1 MPNDSD
7 DTFIPS
13 ETTTSLNWI
22 QDDVEQ
28 RFGFKGGRFT
38 NTNTFLALLIGA
50 LLTVLLYLFMIYVV
64 PSVPE
69 MSFVGQIFT
78 RPRNLFT
85 VVPATVLFFWGLS
98 ILWLKGRKL
107 KLQAKV
113 LGLEIV
119 PEQPDFIITVHTVK
133 PLLEKLHA
141 AVDHPRHFLLFNR
154 IERALAN
161 LRNLGQVG
169 DVSSILRS
177 QAENDEDLVS
187 SSYGVLNGFVWAI
200 PVLGFIGT
208 VMGLSQAIGKFSG
221 VLQDTGEISELKGAL
236 QGVTT
241 GLSTAFETTF
251 VSLFFALLL
260 QLAISFRQSQELAF
274 LDECNDYCQIK
285 IISKLRLTD
294 TSVSPSDGIIQT
306 RV

>member
-1 MPNDSD
+1 MPGDAN
-7 DTFIPS
+7 DTFLPLDTVS
-13 ETTTSLNWI
+13 SLNWI
-22 QDDVEQ
+22 QDDIEQ

-38 NTNTFLALLIGA
+38 NTNTFLAFLIGV
-50 LLTVLLYLFMIYVV
+50 LLTVLVYLFMIYVV
-64 PSVPE
+64 PSVPD
-69 MSFVGQIFT
+69 MAFVGQIFT
-78 RPRNLFT
+78 RPKNLFT
-85 VVPATVLFFWGLS
+85 VVPATVLFLWGLS
-98 ILWLKGRKL
+98 ILGLKGRKL

-119 PEQPDFIITVHTVK
+119 PEQPDFVITVHTVK
-133 PLLEKLHA
+133 PLLERLHA

-208 VMGLSQAIGKFSG
+208 VMGLSQAIGRFSG
-221 VLQDTGEISELKGAL
+221 VLQATGEISELKGAL

-251 VSLFFALLL
+251 VSLVFALIL

-274 LDECNDYCQIK
+274 LDECNDYCQTK
-285 IISKLRLTD
+285 IISKLRLTEAP
-294 TSVSPSDGIIQT
+294 PSQLDSAIQS
-306 RV
+306 RA

>member
-1 MPNDSD
+1 MQSD
-7 DTFIPS
+7 PTDTFLPLDTIS
-13 ETTTSLNWI
+13 SVNWI
-22 QDDVEQ
+22 QDDIEQ
-28 RFGFKGGRFT
+28 KFGFKGGRFT
-38 NTNTFLALLIGA
+38 NTNTFLALLIGV
-50 LLTVLLYLFMIYVV
+50 LLTVFLYLFMFYVV
-64 PSVPE
+64 PSVPQLA
-69 MSFVGQIFT
+69 FVGQVFT

-85 VVPATVLFFWGLS
+85 VVPATVLFLWGLS

-107 KLQAKV
+107 KLQAKI

-119 PEQPDFIITVHTVK
+119 PEQPDFVITVHTVK
-133 PLLEKLHA
+133 PLLERLHA

-161 LRNLGQVG
+161 LWNLGQVG

-221 VLQDTGEISELKGAL
+221 VLQTTGEISELKVAL

-251 VSLFFALLL
+251 VSLVFALIL

-274 LDECNDYCQIK
+274 LDECNDYCQTK
-285 IISKLRLTD
+285 IISKLRLIEGA
-294 TSVSPSDGIIQT
+294 PSQVDGGVQSSG
-306 RV
+306 

>member
-1 MPNDSD
+1 MSGDPNDS
-7 DTFIPS
+7 FLPS
-13 ETTTSLNWI
+13 DAISSLNWI
-22 QDDVEQ
+22 QDDIEQ

-38 NTNTFLALLIGA
+38 NTNTFLAFLIGV
-50 LLTVLLYLFMIYVV
+50 LLTVLVYLFMIYAV
-64 PSVPE
+64 PSIPA
-69 MSFVGQIFT
+69 MAFVRQVFT
-78 RPRNLFT
+78 RPRNLYT
-85 VVPATVLFFWGLS
+85 VVPATVLFLWGLS

-107 KLQAKV
+107 KLQARV
-113 LGLEIV
+113 IALEIV
-119 PEQPDFIITVHTVK
+119 PEQPDFVITVHTVK
-133 PLLEKLHA
+133 PLLERLHA

-221 VLQDTGEISELKGAL
+221 VLQATGEISELKGAL

-251 VSLFFALLL
+251 VSLVFALIL

-294 TSVSPSDGIIQT
+294 ASPAQLDDAIPS
-306 RV
+306 